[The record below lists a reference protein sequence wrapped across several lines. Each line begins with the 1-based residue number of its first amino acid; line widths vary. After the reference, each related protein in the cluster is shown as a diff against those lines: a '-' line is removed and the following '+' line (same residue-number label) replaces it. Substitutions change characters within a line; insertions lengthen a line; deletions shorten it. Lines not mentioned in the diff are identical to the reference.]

1 MARSGKKQVK
11 IIAGVVLGVVLLLN
25 LLTFAFSVVRYYG
38 DGMTPTLK
46 SGQMLVI
53 DKIGSVSE
61 GDIIAFYYNNKV
73 LVRRVVSTGGKQVE
87 MDSAGTV
94 SVNGKTLEEPYLES
108 TTLGQC
114 NLNFPYSV
122 PAGHLFVLGDNRS
135 TAMDSRLSEIGTV
148 PEDRVI
154 GKVLFA
160 I

>member
-11 IIAGVVLGVVLLLN
+11 IIAGEVLGVVLLLN

-53 DKIGSVSE
+53 DKVGSVSE

-87 MDSAGTV
+87 IDSAGTV
-94 SVNGKTLEEPYLES
+94 SVNGKTLDEPYLES

-135 TAMDSRLSEIGTV
+135 PAMDSRLSEIGTV

>member
-1 MARSGKKQVK
+1 MARSGKKQAK
-11 IIAGVVLGVVLLLN
+11 IIVGVVLAVALALN

-46 SGQMLVI
+46 SGQILVI

-94 SVNGKTLEEPYLES
+94 SVNGAALDEPYLES
-108 TTLGQC
+108 ATLGQC

-135 TAMDSRLSEIGTV
+135 VAMDSRLSEIGTV

-160 I
+160 V

>member
-11 IIAGVVLGVVLLLN
+11 IFAGVVLAVALALN

-38 DGMTPTLK
+38 DGMPPTLK
-46 SGQMLVI
+46 SGQVLVI

-87 MDSAGTV
+87 IDSAGTV

-122 PAGHLFVLGDNRS
+122 PTGHLFVLGDNRS

-154 GKVLFA
+154 GKVLFS

>member
-1 MARSGKKQVK
+1 MARSGKKQAK
-11 IIAGVVLGVVLLLN
+11 IIVGVVLSVALALN

-46 SGQMLVI
+46 SGQILVI
-53 DKIGSVSE
+53 DKVGSVSE

-94 SVNGKTLEEPYLES
+94 SVNGAALDEPYLES

-135 TAMDSRLSEIGTV
+135 VAMDSRLSEIGTV

-160 I
+160 V

>member
-1 MARSGKKQVK
+1 MARSGKKQAK
-11 IIAGVVLGVVLLLN
+11 IIAGVVLAVVLLLN

-46 SGQMLVI
+46 SGQILVI

-94 SVNGKTLEEPYLES
+94 SVNGAALDEPYLES
-108 TTLGQC
+108 TTLCQC

-135 TAMDSRLSEIGTV
+135 VAMDSRLSEIGTV

-160 I
+160 V

>member
-53 DKIGSVSE
+53 DKVGSVSE

-87 MDSAGTV
+87 IDSAGTV

-122 PAGHLFVLGDNRS
+122 PTGHLFVLGDNRS

>member
-53 DKIGSVSE
+53 DKVGSVSE

-87 MDSAGTV
+87 IDSAGTV

>member
-53 DKIGSVSE
+53 DKVGSVSE

-87 MDSAGTV
+87 IDSAGTV
-94 SVNGKTLEEPYLES
+94 SVNGKALEEPYLES

-114 NLNFPYSV
+114 NLSFPYSV